1 MIKVA
6 DILAAS
12 ILIVDDKEA
21 NVSLL
26 AQMLRGAGYASI
38 ASTMHP
44 HRCASFTAKPLL

>member
-26 AQMLRGAGYASI
+26 AQMLRQHVARGWASG
-38 ASTMHP
+38 HVP
-44 HRCASFTAKPLL
+44 EVGND